1 MQQQWLQM
9 ATGRAVILARFSRW
23 LVPAALLVVVPLF
36 FIDLDRW
43 IGDVPSELHAFAHV
57 GFFGVLAWILMAL
70 PGLRARPFARRAA
83 WVLLVVLLVSILVE
97 LVQTFFGRS
106 AGLRDIWQNLVG
118 AMAAVALHAPA
129 GAGRRRLVGIAIAL
143 LALELAGPGIGLWDR
158 AVARTQFPVLGDFET
173 RFEHWRW
180 SSGVPERTRARTG
193 SRSLRVDLEPGRFAG
208 TTLRRS
214 FGDWSGFAY
223 LEMSLYNPEPEAL
236 PIVVSIRDREHFR
249 RGGDYADRFNGQ
261 FELEQGWNDLRIPV
275 AGIRDAPTERRLE
288 LGDLSEMVVFTAD
301 LERPQVIWL
310 DRVRLALE

>member
-180 SSGVPERTRARTG
+180 SSGVPERTV
-193 SRSLRVDLEPGRFAG
+193 SV
-208 TTLRRS
+208 
-214 FGDWSGFAY
+214 
-223 LEMSLYNPEPEAL
+223 L
-236 PIVVSIRDREHFR
+236 PNTHFR
-249 RGGDYADRFNGQ
+249 RPGADRMMLPSPMRWGRHHGMAAAQ
-261 FELEQGWNDLRIPV
+261 SERV
-275 AGIRDAPTERRLE
+275 AAAG
-288 LGDLSEMVVFTAD
+288 GG
-301 LERPQVIWL
+301 
-310 DRVRLALE
+310 LAA